1 MKPLIITKSL
11 FKEFTQSPKLARWHI
26 NDKTVYNAIQDDQY
40 GGMDGLEVG
49 QEVERVVLQRF
60 AGQTIHNVT
69 ISWFADYHQQYHN
82 KTVQAFV
89 SKPDILYQAG
99 ALINW
104 LFIKTDIL
112 QKNASGTY
120 DIIEVKSKNN
130 IRKKTDKAPILEDIL
145 YDVSFQHYVMKHAFP
160 ELYSGHAYV
169 AYLQKEYVKQWAID
183 PIACT
188 TIEDIT
194 DAIIPDDQLELII
207 GSMRNSLHLPRAE
220 FESLYPYNADDHLL
234 YFGTPAPKKSIFTI
248 PRLKGSKQKFMD
260 LFARNK
266 ISIADLDAQDI
277 AGLAWADGEDS
288 SFQRFVHLYQTGQEY
303 IDHPAIQARLS
314 ALHFPLCFYDY
325 ETVAT
330 PIPLLDGTSPRQQV
344 VVQYSLHIMQTDG
357 STKHYSD
364 IIQAGAT
371 DNHAVVASLAQRA
384 PKDWTYIVR
393 NRSFEC
399 DRNKEII
406 LRYPE
411 FAEMFTYIN
420 EHTFDL
426 MEIFKER
433 EYFHPDFQWSYSI
446 KKVLPVVTDISYD
459 NLAVWDGGVAT
470 ELLQKLIKNTL
481 DNTPQTV
488 ANLLEYCKLD
498 TRAMIEIYKK
508 IVAKI
513 SNS

>member
-11 FKEFTQSPKLARWHI
+11 FKEFTQSPKLARRHI

-49 QEVERVVLQRF
+49 QEVERIVMQRF
-60 AGQTIHNVT
+60 VGQTIHNVT

-82 KTVQAFV
+82 KTIQAFV
-89 SKPDILYQAG
+89 SKPDILYQAW
-99 ALINW
+99 ALVNG

-112 QKNASGTY
+112 QKNAHSTY

-145 YDVSFQHYVMKHAFP
+145 YDVSFQHYVMKRAFP
-160 ELYSGHAYV
+160 DLYSGRAFV
-169 AYLQKEYVKQWAID
+169 AYLQKEYVKNGPID

-194 DAIIPDDQLELII
+194 DSLIPDDQLELII
-207 GSMRNSLHLPRAE
+207 GSMQNSLHLSRPA
-220 FESLYPYNADDHLL
+220 FESLYPYDADDHLL

-260 LFARNK
+260 LFVRNK

-277 AGLAWADGEDS
+277 AWLCGPEGEES
-288 SFQRFVHLYQTGQEY
+288 SFQRFVQLYQTGEEH

-314 ALHFPLCFYDY
+314 ALQFPLCFYDY

-344 VVQYSLHIMQTDG
+344 VVQYSLHIVQADG
-357 STKHYSD
+357 TIEHHSD
-364 IIQAGAT
+364 IVQAGAT
-371 DNHAVVASLAQRA
+371 TNYSVVASLAQRA
-384 PKDWTYIVR
+384 PKEGTYIVR

-411 FAEMFTYIN
+411 FAEIFSYIN

-513 SNS
+513 SNI

>member
-11 FKEFTQSPKLARWHI
+11 FKEFTQSPKLARRHT
-26 NDKTVYNAIQDDQY
+26 NDKTIYNAIQADQY

-49 QEVERVVLQRF
+49 QEVERIVLQRF

-99 ALINW
+99 ALING

-112 QKNASGTY
+112 QKNNDGKY

-130 IRKKTDKAPILEDIL
+130 IRKKTDRAPILEDIL

-160 ELYSGHAYV
+160 DLYSGRAFV
-169 AYLQKEYVKQWAID
+169 AYLQKEYVKNGPID
-183 PIACT
+183 PMACT
-188 TIEDIT
+188 IIEDIT
-194 DAIIPDDQLELII
+194 DSLIPDDQIELII
-207 GSMRNSLHLPRAE
+207 GSMKNSLQLPRAE
-220 FESLYPYNADDHLL
+220 FEWLYPYDADDYFI
-234 YFGTPAPKKSIFTI
+234 YFGTKAPAKSIFTI
-248 PRLKGSKQKFMD
+248 PRLKSSKKKFMD

-266 ISIADLDAQDI
+266 ISIESLDAQDI
-277 AGLAWADGEDS
+277 AGLAWPDGEDS
-288 SFQRFVHLYQTGQEY
+288 SFQRFIQLYQAGQEH
-303 IDHPAIQARLS
+303 IDHTAIQSRLDT
-314 ALHFPLCFYDY
+314 LQFPLCFYDY

-344 VVQYSLHIMQTDG
+344 VVQYSLHIMQADG
-357 STKHYSD
+357 TIEHYSD
-364 IIQAGAT
+364 IIQPSAT
-371 DNHAVVASLAQRA
+371 TNHAVVESLAQRA
-384 PKDWTYIVR
+384 PKAWTYIVR

-411 FAEMFTYIN
+411 FTDIFTYIN

-433 EYFHPDFQWSYSI
+433 EYFHPDFQGSYSI
-446 KKVLPVVTDISYD
+446 KKVLPVVTDISYE

-498 TRAMIEIYKK
+498 TRAMIEIYRRIVSK
-508 IVAKI
+508 IT
-513 SNS
+513 S